1 MKLKCILVP
10 ATVLS
15 LAISGTVS
23 AKDYD
28 DKDNSYH
35 NDSDARWE
43 NSYRQSDRFSRQGR
57 DSSEQR
63 HYYKESKRYK
73 DKKHKYKKEK
83 HHDDDRYEKHH
94 DDYERR
100 GDDEDRY
107 EGNHERYQ
115 HRRYDNDNRYEGSQ
129 NPYERRRYQD
139 PYERQRYQERY
150 RNNPIDIIIDQN
162 VNNAKSK
169 VHEIQRRTIDAI
181 NNKSR
186 ELIRVEPPRERSQPS
201 TRWWW
206 PFP

>member
-1 MKLKCILVP
+1 MKLKYILVP

-15 LAISGTVS
+15 LTISGTVL
-23 AKDYD
+23 AKKYEG
-28 DKDNSYH
+28 KGNPHH
-35 NDSDARWE
+35 NDSDVRWE
-43 NSYRQSDRFSRQGR
+43 NSNRPSDTFNQRGR
-57 DSSEQR
+57 DRADKR
-63 HYYKESKRYK
+63 HYLKESTKYK

-83 HHDDDRYEKHH
+83 YHDDDRYERHH

-100 GDDEDRY
+100 RDDEDRY
-107 EGNHERYQ
+107 ERNHDRYE
-115 HRRYDNDNRYEGSQ
+115 HRRYDDDDRYER
-129 NPYERRRYQD
+129 NRD